1 MTKMKGIL
9 SFIGITLLTVT
20 LFSCNKNEWTPEK
33 EADFKKQFTE
43 TAKTK
48 GKGMFSDEQAT
59 YIADCVFDKI
69 KADNLKPNDIK
80 KPGVVMSVRQMG
92 AQCSQEALSKFK
104 STTQNSWNPE
114 TEQTF
119 KSSLKKTLLST
130 GAKAQDVSFIAD
142 CFFTKLKEQ
151 NLGPADL
158 QNPKNGDLVQKI
170 GKECGEELMKKK

>member
-1 MTKMKGIL
+1 MKKFLNYISIAL
-9 SFIGITLLTVT
+9 VTLT

-48 GKGMFSDEQAT
+48 GNGMFSDEQAT

-92 AQCSQEALSKFK
+92 AKCSQEALSKFK
-104 STTQNSWNPE
+104 SNTAINNNWTAE
-114 TEQTF
+114 TEKTY
-119 KSSLKKTLLST
+119 KSVLKRSFMQN
-130 GAKAQDVSFIAD
+130 GVMSDKAEFLAN
-142 CFFTKLKEQ
+142 CALTKMKEQ
-151 NLGPADL
+151 NIGPADL
-158 QNPKNGDLVQKI
+158 QDPKKSKI
-170 GKECGEELMKKK
+170 AREIGIQCGQELMKKK